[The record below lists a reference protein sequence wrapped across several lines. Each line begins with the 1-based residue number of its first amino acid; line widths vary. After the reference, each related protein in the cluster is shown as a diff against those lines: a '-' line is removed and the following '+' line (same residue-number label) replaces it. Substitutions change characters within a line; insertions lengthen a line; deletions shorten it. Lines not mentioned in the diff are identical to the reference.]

1 MIATVPER
9 YTLKHIPAPTRITSE
24 RQYDEYAE
32 TLMRLD
38 DKAEKTHLNHQ
49 EESYAKILLAFIEE
63 WDERHNPIDD
73 ASPIEVLETL
83 IEANNLRQKDL
94 VPIFGTESI
103 VSEVLHQ
110 KRALTVDHIVGLSQ
124 RFNVSPAVF
133 FAEHKIVLP
142 KNALKGRV
150 QGHVQGRVQ
159 SARRGR

>member
-1 MIATVPER
+1 MIATVPEK
-9 YTLKHIPAPTRITSE
+9 YTVKHVPVPTRITSE
-24 RQYDEYAE
+24 KQYDEYAE

-38 DKAEKTHLNHQ
+38 EKGGKARLNHQ

-63 WDERHNPIDD
+63 WDERHHPVDD

-83 IEANNLRQKDL
+83 MEANNLRQKDL

-110 KRALTVDHIVGLSQ
+110 KRALTVNHIVGLSQ

-133 FAEHKIVLP
+133 FAERKMVPP
-142 KNALKGRV
+142 KRKVRKARAV
-150 QGHVQGRVQ
+150 HARAAT
-159 SARRGR
+159 ARRGR